1 MQKWLFRLLSFGGV
15 IGPIIYVFVLTFL
28 GYVVPGID
36 HVTQYMSELAAVD
49 VTNMVWMN
57 VFGFMLIG
65 VFVIGFG
72 VALDY
77 GVKKNVWGWIGPFL
91 VVVSGIGFVL
101 VGFFP
106 CDPGCVNT
114 SLVGLLHGFWAFVAQ
129 FALIGAPF
137 FMYFRLRDDVQWK
150 GFQWMSL
157 GFFVIGIVLG
167 LLYKSYIF
175 GDVVGLWQRVSFG
188 VPFLWMWVMSLRMW
202 RHDEVFGV

>member
-1 MQKWLFRLLSFGGV
+1 MRKWLFRLLSFGGV
-15 IGPIIYVFVLTFL
+15 IGPIIYVIVLTFL
-28 GYVVPGID
+28 GLVFPGYD

-49 VTNMVWMN
+49 APYMVWMN

-77 GVKKNVWGWIGPFL
+77 GVKKKVWGWIGPFL
-91 VVVSGIGFVL
+91 VVVSGIGFIL

-114 SLVGLLHGFWAFVAQ
+114 SLVGWLHGLWAFVAQ

-137 FMYFRLRDDVQWK
+137 FMYFRLRDDVRWR
-150 GFQWMSL
+150 GFENVSL
-157 GFFVIGIVLG
+157 GFFIVAFSLG
-167 LLYKSYIF
+167 LFYKSYIF
-175 GDVVGLWQRVSFG
+175 GDVVGLLQRVSFG
-188 VPFLWMWVMSLRMW
+188 VPFVWVMVMGFWLFRLN
-202 RHDEVFGV
+202 EV